1 MADPRGFMKYGR
13 QSATRRPVNERVH
26 DWKEV
31 YPGTPGR
38 ALLPIISEQAG
49 RCMDCG
55 IPFCHTGCPLGNLIP
70 EWNDLVW
77 RGDWQDALER
87 LHATN
92 NFPEFTG
99 RLCPAP
105 CEDACVVAISDDA
118 VTIKN
123 VEVAII
129 DKGWDDNRV
138 KPQLTEWHTGST
150 VAVIGSGP
158 AGLAAAQQLTRA
170 GHTVAVLERDDK
182 PGGLLRYGI
191 PEYKM
196 EKSVLDRRLE
206 QMRGEG
212 THFKCR
218 TEAGKD
224 ITGASLRAR
233 FDAVIVATG
242 ATVPR
247 ELEVPGREFNGVHH
261 AMEYLTQAN
270 RVAVGETVQ
279 DQISAAGKNVIIIGG
294 GDTGND
300 CLGTATRQGAKS
312 IMQLEHNVEPPTARA
327 PHEPWPTFP
336 RILRVSPANEEGG
349 ERVFQSSTIELLGD
363 DQGNVTGIKIIEVV
377 RENGVN
383 TAVEGSEQVL
393 PADLVLL
400 AMGYTGPEN
409 DLLEQL
415 GVPTDERTHAVR
427 NADYS
432 TAAEGV
438 FVCGDAGRGQ
448 SLIVWAIAE
457 GRATAASV
465 DSYLSGASKL
475 PRPVAATAQP
485 IGR

>member
-1 MADPRGFMKYGR
+1 MADPRGFMKVGR
-13 QSATRRPVNERVH
+13 QSAKRRPVEERIH

-31 YPGTPGR
+31 YPGSPGR

-77 RGDWQDALER
+77 RGDWESALER

-105 CEDACVVAISDDA
+105 CEDACVVAIADDS

-123 VEVAII
+123 VEVSII
-129 DKGWDDNRV
+129 DKGWDDDRV

-150 VAVIGSGP
+150 IAVIGSGP

-196 EKSVLDRRLE
+196 EKSVLDRRLD

-212 THFKCR
+212 THFK
-218 TEAGKD
+218 TGVEVGKH
-224 ITGASLRAR
+224 ITGPALRASY
-233 FDAVIVATG
+233 DAVIVATG

-247 ELEVPGREFNGVHH
+247 ELPVPGRELNGVHH
-261 AMEYLTQAN
+261 AMDYLTQAN
-270 RVAVGETVQ
+270 RVAVGEQVP
-279 DQISAAGKNVIIIGG
+279 DQILAEGKNVVIIGG

-300 CLGTATRQGAKS
+300 CLGTAIRQGAKS
-312 IMQLEHNVEPPTARA
+312 IMQLEHNVEPPIARA
-327 PHEPWPTFP
+327 EHEPWPTFP
-336 RILRVSPANEEGG
+336 RVLRVSPANEEGG
-349 ERVFQSSTIELLGD
+349 ERIFQSSTVELVGD
-363 DQGNVTGIKIIEVV
+363 DQDGTGQGRVTGVKIVEVV
-377 RENGVN
+377 RENGIN
-383 TAVEGSEQVL
+383 TAIEGSEQIL

-400 AMGYTGPEN
+400 AMGYLGPEG
-409 DLLEQL
+409 DLLDQL
-415 GVPTDERTHAVR
+415 GVPTDERTRATR
-427 NADYS
+427 RPDYS

-457 GRATAASV
+457 GRACAATV
-465 DSYLSGASKL
+465 DVTKL
-475 PRPVAATAQP
+475 PEPIRATAQP
-485 IGR
+485 IGH

>member
-1 MADPRGFMKYGR
+1 MADPRGFMKTDR
-13 QSATRRPVNERVH
+13 QSATRRPVEERVQ
-26 DWKEV
+26 DWHEV
-31 YPGTPGR
+31 YPGSPGR

-77 RGDWQDALER
+77 RGDWDAALER

-105 CEDACVVAISDDA
+105 CEDACVVAIADDA

-123 VEVAII
+123 VEVSII
-129 DKGWDDNRV
+129 DKGWDTGKVR
-138 KPQLTEWHTGST
+138 PQVTEWHTGST

-196 EKSVLDRRLE
+196 EKSVLERRLD
-206 QMRGEG
+206 QMREEG
-212 THFKCR
+212 THFKCGV
-218 TEAGKD
+218 EVGKD
-224 ITGASLRAR
+224 ISGPSLRGR

-247 ELEVPGREFNGVHH
+247 KLEVPGADLNGVHD
-261 AMEYLTQAN
+261 AMDYLTQAN
-270 RVAVGETVQ
+270 RVAVGEQVT
-279 DQISAAGKNVIIIGG
+279 DQISAAGKNVVIIGG

-300 CLGTATRQGAKS
+300 CLGTAIRQGAKS
-312 IMQLEHNVEPPTARA
+312 ILQLEHNVEPPTRRA
-327 PHEPWPTFP
+327 EHEPWPTYP

-349 ERVFQSSTIELLGD
+349 ERIFKAATIEVSGD
-363 DQGNVTGIKIIEVV
+363 DAGNATGIKIVEVV

-383 TAVEGSEQVL
+383 TAVEGTEQFL
-393 PADLVLL
+393 AADLVLL
-400 AMGYTGPEN
+400 AMGYTGPEA

-415 GVPTDERTHAVR
+415 GVPTDSRTRAVR
-427 NADYS
+427 NNDYS
-432 TAAEGV
+432 TSVDGV
-438 FVCGDAGRGQ
+438 FVAGDAGRGQ

-457 GRATAASV
+457 GRACAATV
-465 DSYLSGASKL
+465 DKYLSGSSKL
-475 PRPVAATAQP
+475 PRPVLADAQP